1 MKRLILILIFAISGT
16 IAQSQILS
24 PIAVLTNKL
33 KVDEVTNI
41 PNGNVLYLFEVPND
55 EYILFAITSNDTIVT
70 TIKVFGISVLNESI
84 NFFNSK
90 FVKSADLVWLDY
102 TTGIKYEIEI
112 RKNDNAF
119 ILTASLFD

>member
-1 MKRLILILIFAISGT
+1 MKRLILILIFAISGLIT
-16 IAQSQILS
+16 QSQILS
-24 PIAVLTNKL
+24 PITILTDKL
-33 KVDEVTNI
+33 KVDEITNI

-55 EYILFAITSNDTIVT
+55 EYILFAIASNDTIIT

-112 RKNDNAF
+112 RKSDNAF
-119 ILTASLFD
+119 VLTASLFE